1 MKSSSAEQVGRVGSV
16 VNGRVAVGRAVG
28 PGAGTNGSALDPIA
42 CPHCRPSKMRP
53 SCFVK

>member
-1 MKSSSAEQVGRVGSV
+1 MKSPSVSRVGGVGSV

-42 CPHCRPSKMRP
+42 GPLGRPWKRRP
-53 SCFVK
+53 SCLFN